1 MHSQASAVSAAD
13 RVGLEPSCLAASLAN
28 ASPQGPEEPLVYT
41 QVSALLLRLQ
51 DPAPGTLQSN
61 TRLHPREG
69 PALPPS
75 ITAGRRFWA
84 LTPHRWGPSQPG
96 VQAPSL
102 RAARQGHRGHSH
114 LPLASPWCL
123 APNRGTAPPG
133 QLTRAPPQPP
143 PLPSLE
149 KTLRNTALPP
159 QPLRTEWQR
168 WGQVASVGSQAPPC
182 SHAAQ
187 RSPRIPS
194 PSAFRL
200 QEPRAHL
207 GERARSPPGVKGMA
221 YFRHGFVSSYK
232 RRLGSRVS
240 SSHMV
245 GLLGQLRPRVSPPLA
260 SQRAP

>member
-75 ITAGRRFWA
+75 ITAGRRFWV

-123 APNRGTAPPG
+123 APNRGTAPPRPADQG
-133 QLTRAPPQPP
+133 PTPAPSP
-143 PLPSLE
+143 
-149 KTLRNTALPP
+149 ALPGEDP
-159 QPLRTEWQR
+159 QKHGPAPTAPSY
-168 WGQVASVGSQAPPC
+168 GVAKVGPGSQRRFPGTSLQPRGPAESPHPKPVGI
-182 SHAAQ
+182 SPAGAQ
-187 RSPRIPS
+187 
-194 PSAFRL
+194 
-200 QEPRAHL
+200 
-207 GERARSPPGVKGMA
+207 GTPG
-221 YFRHGFVSSYK
+221 
-232 RRLGSRVS
+232 
-240 SSHMV
+240 
-245 GLLGQLRPRVSPPLA
+245 
-260 SQRAP
+260 